1 MEKRKL
7 NKRAKVKT
15 AVKRNRQ
22 NNINLSKSQWKILHD
37 ISEVLVY
44 EFYEDDPEEYAWV
57 KPLSEHIKRKTLTAK
72 DIDNLIP
79 VLDDYVETDGREGY
93 YQSAAMYEKLRDK
106 LLGIKK
112 QIR

>member
-1 MEKRKL
+1 MNKRKL
-7 NKRAKVKT
+7 NKKTKAKT
-15 AVKRNRQ
+15 TVKREK
-22 NNINLSKSQWKILHD
+22 NIFNLSKTQWDVLNNIV
-37 ISEVLVY
+37 EVLVFDY
-44 EFYEDDPEEYAWV
+44 YNDDIEEYAWV